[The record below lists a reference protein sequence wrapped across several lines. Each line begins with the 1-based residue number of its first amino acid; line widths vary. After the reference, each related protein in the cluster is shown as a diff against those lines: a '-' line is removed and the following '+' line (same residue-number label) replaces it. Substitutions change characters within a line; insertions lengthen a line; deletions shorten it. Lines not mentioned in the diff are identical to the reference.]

1 MSDDF
6 WKNLIKTRR
15 RKCGLKKT
23 RLNESIVAER
33 VIGSND
39 VPSPKKADQVYSK
52 EDIECKRRILTR
64 AEIIEFSWQ
73 IVQGLK
79 LLHSIDIVHRD
90 LKYDNIL
97 VDSSLTVKIT
107 DFTVGTTVVCDDD
120 EVRNLE
126 GAKTIQP
133 PEIHDPQTT
142 PEWRT
147 AKSID
152 IWSVG
157 LILYECAVGKF
168 PIEVTDINYVADA
181 VMNAV

>member
-1 MSDDF
+1 LSEDF
-6 WKNLIKTRR
+6 WKNLIKF
-15 RKCGLKKT
+15 RKRKNALKKSK
-23 RLNESIVAER
+23 LNESINAVK

-39 VPSPKKADQVYSK
+39 GPSPKKADQVYST
-52 EDIECKRRILTR
+52 EDIECRRRILTR
-64 AEIIEFSWQ
+64 AEIIEFTWQ

-97 VDSSLTVKIT
+97 VDSSFTVKIT
-107 DFTVGTTVVCDDD
+107 DFTVATTVICHDD

-133 PEIHDPQTT
+133 PEIHDAQTT

-152 IWSVG
+152 IWSFG

-168 PIEVTDINYVADA
+168 PIEVSDIKQIADA
-181 VMNAV
+181 VINAE